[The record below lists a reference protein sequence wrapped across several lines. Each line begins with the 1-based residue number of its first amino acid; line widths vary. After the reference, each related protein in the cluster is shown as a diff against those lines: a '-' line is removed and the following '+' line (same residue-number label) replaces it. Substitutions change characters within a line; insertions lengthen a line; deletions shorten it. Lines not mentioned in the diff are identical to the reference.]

1 MLAVAT
7 TFKLLA
13 EIALLALLGQWMVG
27 VLAGTNR
34 ASNPVYRVLQLVGR
48 PWISA
53 ARWLSPRVVADR
65 HLPWVAVLLLVLAWM
80 VADFAKV
87 AICLQIGVALCR

>member
-48 PWISA
+48 PWICA
-53 ARWLSPRVVADR
+53 ARWLSPRVIADR

-80 VADFAKV
+80 VAAFAKV

>member
-13 EIALLALLGQWMVG
+13 EIALFALLGQAMVG
-27 VLAGTNR
+27 LLAGETR

-48 PWISA
+48 PWIRA
-53 ARWLSPRVVADR
+53 ARWLSPRVIPDR
-65 HLPWVAVLLLVLAWM
+65 HLLWVAVLLLFFTWV
-80 VADFAKV
+80 VAAFAKV
-87 AICLQIGVALCR
+87 AICLQIVVELCR

>member
-13 EIALLALLGQWMVG
+13 EIALFALLGQWMVG
-27 VLAGTNR
+27 LLVGANR

-48 PWISA
+48 PWIRA
-53 ARWLSPRVVADR
+53 ARWLSPRVVLDQ
-65 HLPWVAVLLLVLAWM
+65 HLPWVAVLLLFFTWV
-80 VADFAKV
+80 VAAFAKV
-87 AICLQIGVALCR
+87 AICLQIGVVLCR